1 MRISYVLVAA
11 SSLALTSLPADAL
24 AQMKGCDDLR
34 RTGST
39 TRISTNSGE
48 GKSGRELEVLIST
61 PGHCV
66 EGRIE
71 GDVRFS
77 EDETMVTGLGPEGEA
92 TFRERR
98 RDFDRMV
105 RFSPDA
111 GGGVHARMYDDGK
124 ETAFDADARAWVA
137 SLLPNLLREAAH
149 DADGRVAR
157 YRARGG
163 IDGALREIATI
174 ESGSSKRA
182 HYVALLRTPGVTSDE
197 AATVVR
203 QASLDLRTSSG
214 DVRTLLQEVPT
225 RLRLEPAVGTA
236 VVGAVALMD
245 SDGDKRSVL
254 QDYAATAD
262 RDLLL
267 VVLREVTSIDSDG
280 DKRAVLVEAAD
291 NALSPGDAALWKAW
305 FDAGAGID
313 SDGDKRAVLMSAMP
327 YGRSTPALVAE
338 IIRSVGGI
346 DSDGDASAVLVAVAR
361 RGLLTTPQL
370 RAAYG
375 SAARGIHSDSD
386 RRRVLEAA
394 ERQ

>member
-1 MRISYVLVAA
+1 MRISCVLVAA
-11 SSLALTSLPADAL
+11 SSLSLTSLPADAL

-39 TRISTNSGE
+39 TRISTNSSE
-48 GKSGRELEVLIST
+48 GKSGREFEVLIST

-111 GGGVHARMYDDGK
+111 GGGVHARMYVDGK

-174 ESGSSKRA
+174 ESGGSK
-182 HYVALLRTPGVTSDE
+182 
-197 AATVVR
+197 
-203 QASLDLRTSSG
+203 
-214 DVRTLLQEVPT
+214 
-225 RLRLEPAVGTA
+225 
-236 VVGAVALMD
+236 
-245 SDGDKRSVL
+245 
-254 QDYAATAD
+254 
-262 RDLLL
+262 
-267 VVLREVTSIDSDG
+267 
-280 DKRAVLVEAAD
+280 
-291 NALSPGDAALWKAW
+291 
-305 FDAGAGID
+305 
-313 SDGDKRAVLMSAMP
+313 
-327 YGRSTPALVAE
+327 AE
-338 IIRSVGGI
+338 IIRAVGGI

-370 RAAYG
+370 RAAYA